1 MHVLVLLKGFFF
13 PYPELFVYPY
23 LTNIGLMPYVQ
34 ILDQHFPGLM
44 FFPINLANIGFVTPD
59 HFRVLQIGTI
69 IALHILIYKIGFS
82 LTDSKKTALLGNI
95 LYFIIHPFLEGNVVW
110 IDNFIPLL
118 LLPAFYF
125 LAEKK
130 RIFWAGLLLG
140 LAILL
145 KQVVIPT
152 SILIFLWLWFTD
164 KKLTRSFFL
173 GIAIPVTILVF
184 YIFSK
189 GLLNDFIYWTYTF
202 NISTF
207 AQMGRKYPT
216 FRQLLAMGVLY
227 FPAIL
232 VSLYGFISRKRELS
246 LLSLMLFGSLLFAY
260 ARFDYVH
267 LQPSLPFA
275 ILAIVYFFG
284 RISEKVSKNLFI
296 LYLLPLVWLT
306 TRFYMTSIG
315 DKVNFF
321 GSTEYNVADKIIE
334 LTDPGDPI
342 FMYGTLPHMY
352 QMTSTRPSGNIFV
365 FHFPWFMKIAEDKV
379 LNGLQS
385 DPPRVV
391 VQQKSAS
398 IDDYYLYDY
407 MQKIEKYVS
416 ENYEKIEE
424 VEGVEILVPKR

>member
-1 MHVLVLLKGFFF
+1 M
-13 PYPELFVYPY
+13 
-23 LTNIGLMPYVQ
+23 
-34 ILDQHFPGLM
+34 
-44 FFPINLANIGFVTPD
+44 
-59 HFRVLQIGTI
+59 
-69 IALHILIYKIGFS
+69 
-82 LTDSKKTALLGNI
+82 
-95 LYFIIHPFLEGNVVW
+95 
-110 IDNFIPLL
+110 
-118 LLPAFYF
+118 
-125 LAEKK
+125 
-130 RIFWAGLLLG
+130 
-140 LAILL
+140 
-145 KQVVIPT
+145 
-152 SILIFLWLWFTD
+152 
-164 KKLTRSFFL
+164 
-173 GIAIPVTILVF
+173 
-184 YIFSK
+184 
-189 GLLNDFIYWTYTF
+189 
-202 NISTF
+202 
-207 AQMGRKYPT
+207 
-216 FRQLLAMGVLY
+216 
-227 FPAIL
+227 
-232 VSLYGFISRKRELS
+232 
-246 LLSLMLFGSLLFAY
+246 
-260 ARFDYVH
+260 
-267 LQPSLPFA
+267 
-275 ILAIVYFFG
+275 
-284 RISEKVSKNLFI
+284 FI